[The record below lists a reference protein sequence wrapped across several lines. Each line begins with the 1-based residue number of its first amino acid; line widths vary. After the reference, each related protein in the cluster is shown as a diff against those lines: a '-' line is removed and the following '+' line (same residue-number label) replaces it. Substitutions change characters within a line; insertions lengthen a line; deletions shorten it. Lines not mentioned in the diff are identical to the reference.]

1 MPTQTNPHQEPYPSD
16 LNDAEWALLRPLL
29 PGPPKLGRPP
39 RYDRRL
45 VLNAIFY
52 VVRSGCAW
60 RLLPHDLPHWRLV
73 YYYFATWRESG
84 LWQQLNDALREQVR
98 ARRGKKKPPVL
109 RFSTRRVLRWLTTPE
124 CAATMRA
131 KRSEGENGI
140 WW

>member
-1 MPTQTNPHQEPYPSD
+1 MPTNEPYPSD
-16 LNDAEWALLRPLL
+16 LTDAEWELLRPLL
-29 PGPPKLGRPP
+29 PGPSKLGRPP
-39 RYDRRL
+39 RYDRRK
-45 VLNAIFY
+45 VLEAIFY

-98 ARRGKKKPPVL
+98 ERRGKKKLPAL
-109 RFSTRRVLRWLTTPE
+109 RSSTRRVLRWLTTPE
-124 CAATMRA
+124 CAVTMRA

-140 WW
+140 WWWTLSD